1 MNIQARLKGAI
12 IDRMNAFAN
21 QANAAD
27 PAQRD
32 QLVTL
37 YTLGAAGRQR
47 LADFA
52 GMLAPWRVTLARR
65 VSRRGLLRGAGVAT
79 FAAMA
84 IKED

>member
-1 MNIQARLKGAI
+1 MSAQNTLRTI
-12 IDRMNAFAN
+12 AN
-21 QANAAD
+21 ELPGILRQLDSAD
-27 PAQRD
+27 PALR
-32 QLVTL
+32 
-37 YTLGAAGRQR
+37 AAGRQR